1 MGTKTCE
8 KMIRKIP
15 KSNINIDVAIPDDDL
30 IVILIDKNSDECTI
44 CALPEHGETT
54 FITLRGKPHKIARQ
68 QEELI

>member
-1 MGTKTCE
+1 MTNKTCE
-8 KMIRKIP
+8 MMLRKIP
-15 KSNINIDVAIPDDDL
+15 KSKLNIDIEIPDDDL
-30 IVILIDKNSDECTI
+30 MVILLDKNSDECTI

>member
-8 KMIRKIP
+8 KMIRKIQ
-15 KSNINIDVAIPDDDL
+15 KNNINIDMDIPDDDL
-30 IVILIDKNSDECTI
+30 IVILIDKNSEECTI

-54 FITLRGKPHKIARQ
+54 FITLRGKPHKITRK